1 MFVNKLVEKAT
12 KKTGGYSESLKPEDV
27 NPHVTF
33 HHGIPSAA
41 TTLAYDPA
49 QKILALSTRQGQVKL
64 LGKDNTQALL
74 ESDDEQPSKFL
85 QFIPNSGVLFNVTF
99 GDRIEVWNIER
110 KILCH
115 VHKSSEEITS
125 FSVLRQF
132 IFVGESTGTVTIWK
146 LDQESFRLEKMKY
159 CIPYSASHGII
170 SKDEVASP
178 VRFILPQPTAESE
191 RILLIFA
198 DGLMVLWAI
207 QESKAM
213 CTTGGSTTQLLSHE
227 TKSVTSTCWVCPFG
241 SKVAV
246 GYNTGDILLY
256 SIFPHSNAGSGSSKS
271 GELCNAQIVPASK
284 LNLGYKLEKIP
295 IASFKWVYSDGKA
308 NRLYVISAS
317 DSTHMDL
324 VQVIL
329 LSEDTENQT
338 IKLGLQLPE
347 PCVNMEIISCPNEL
361 SKHKQGFLVLL
372 GKSGRMYAYDDHSIQ
387 KYLLHSQKKSSVSA
401 PSEMTIKLPYYSS
414 IVTSAQFLTNH
425 SKIIGSAMEEYKLVA
440 KNLPSLLPSEAKQF
454 IPSHFTGFSKIKNLY
469 ITGHSDGAI
478 NFWDVS
484 CSLLV
489 PLLSL
494 TQLGEDDSS
503 STSSGVAVTAVF
515 YCAESRILFSG
526 DKSGMISL
534 INVEGPSVLY
544 HKQIE
549 TVLSADITSLQFECF
564 DILGLEKNILV
575 VATRDSS
582 VWTLDADTGNT
593 LSSNAV
599 HPKKPSRA
607 LLMKILDTSKG
618 GLAEDTSQKSQLL
631 LLCSEKAA
639 YIYSLPHAVQGEKK
653 VCYKKKFHSSSCY
666 WASLICTSSSLGVML
681 LFASGK
687 VEIRSLPELSLVKEA
702 TLRSLT
708 HTPMQQNYLADYYLC
723 SAPEGEVIMIR
734 SDQEIF
740 IVSMLLHNEPYRHL
754 DPFSQVYAKNMIAS
768 EDGSTTPVNQKEKKK
783 GIFGSVFQEIT
794 GSKTV
799 HGAGDVS
806 ASSEELST
814 VFSVANFP
822 VLTEDT
828 DKGLE
833 VNDVDLDI
841 DDIDL
846 DDVDGKPKGNN
857 VTALLG
863 KLKQMTTKNEKPS
876 AQEEQPNGKVDSVD
890 QIKRRY
896 GYSSSSDPSRLAKMV
911 QSKLAENVKRL
922 QGIGMKTSEMQ
933 EDASSFSAMAK
944 ETLRVAEQNSQKEDS
959 PNPIISLRFQ
969 DAAAREVIMASDIL
983 ENNIIPHHDKDY
995 EGIDNPIRAIKD
1007 CFLFR
1012 VVGPNYN
1019 CAMVR
1024 IKVDA
1029 SWRHNLTAAAGW
1041 ILMMWKGTVVSRGG
1055 CQF

>member
-1 MFVNKLVEKAT
+1 
-12 KKTGGYSESLKPEDV
+12 
-27 NPHVTF
+27 
-33 HHGIPSAA
+33 
-41 TTLAYDPA
+41 
-49 QKILALSTRQGQVKL
+49 
-64 LGKDNTQALL
+64 
-74 ESDDEQPSKFL
+74 
-85 QFIPNSGVLFNVTF
+85 
-99 GDRIEVWNIER
+99 
-110 KILCH
+110 
-115 VHKSSEEITS
+115 
-125 FSVLRQF
+125 
-132 IFVGESTGTVTIWK
+132 
-146 LDQESFRLEKMKY
+146 MKY
-159 CIPYSASHGII
+159 CIPYSASHGMIN
-170 SKDEVASP
+170 KDAVASP

-191 RILLIFA
+191 RIFLIFA

-213 CTTGGSTTQLLSHE
+213 CTTSGSATQLLSHE
-227 TKSVTSTCWVCPFG
+227 TKIVTSACWVCPFG

-246 GYNTGDILLY
+246 GYSTGDILLY
-256 SIFPHSNAGSGSSKS
+256 SIFPNSNTGSGSAKS

-308 NRLYVISAS
+308 NRLYIIGAS

-329 LSEDTENQT
+329 LSEDSENQT

-361 SKHKQGFLVLL
+361 SKNKQGFLVLL

-387 KYLLHSQKKSSVSA
+387 KYLLLSQKKSSVSA
-401 PSEMTIKLPYYSS
+401 PSGLTIKLPYYTS

-425 SKIIGSAMEEYKLVA
+425 SKIIGSTIEEYTLVA
-440 KNLPSLLPSEAKQF
+440 KNLPSLLPSEAKHF
-454 IPSHFTGFSKIKNLY
+454 IPTHFTGFSKIKNLY
-469 ITGHSDGAI
+469 ITGHSDGTI

-503 STSSGVAVTAVF
+503 SSGVPVTAVF

-526 DKSGMISL
+526 DKSGMVRMYQFKQEPFSTDSGFFSLAGITKKGSNHVIQTVKHIKVNGTILHLNKRTGSSHLAVGCANGNISL
-534 INVEGPSVLY
+534 IDVEGPSVLY

-593 LSSNAV
+593 LSSSAV

-607 LLMKILDTSKG
+607 LLMKILDTNKG
-618 GLAEDTSQKSQLL
+618 GLAEDTSQKSELL

-639 YIYSLPHAVQGEKK
+639 YIYSLSHAVQGEKK

-666 WASLICTSSSLGVML
+666 WASLICTSSSSLGVML
-681 LFASGK
+681 LFACGK

-708 HTPMQQNYLADYYLC
+708 HTPMQEKYLADYYLC
-723 SAPEGEVIMIR
+723 SAPDGEVIMIR

-740 IVSMLLHNEPYRHL
+740 IVSMLLHNESYRQL
-754 DPFSQVYAKNMIAS
+754 DPFSQVYDKNMIAS
-768 EDGSTTPVNQKEKKK
+768 EDGPTTPVNQKEKKK
-783 GIFGSVFQEIT
+783 GIFGSVFQER
-794 GSKTV
+794 TV
-799 HGAGDVS
+799 NKPIHGADVS
-806 ASSEELST
+806 ASSEELSSI
-814 VFSVANFP
+814 FSVANFP
-822 VLTEDT
+822 ILTEDA
-828 DKGLE
+828 DKVLE

-846 DDVDGKPKGNN
+846 DDVDGNPKGNN
-857 VTALLG
+857 VTALSGKQKLASKFQSFKG
-863 KLKQMTTKNEKPS
+863 KLKQMTTKNEKSS
-876 AQEEQPNGKVDSVD
+876 AQEEQPNGKVESVD

-896 GYSSSSDPSRLAKMV
+896 GYSSSSDPSLAKMV
-911 QSKLAENVKRL
+911 QSKLADNVKRL

-933 EDASSFSAMAK
+933 DDASSFSAMAK
-944 ETLRVAEQNSQKEDS
+944 ETLRVAEQNNQK
-959 PNPIISLRFQ
+959 
-969 DAAAREVIMASDIL
+969 
-983 ENNIIPHHDKDY
+983 
-995 EGIDNPIRAIKD
+995 
-1007 CFLFR
+1007 
-1012 VVGPNYN
+1012 
-1019 CAMVR
+1019 
-1024 IKVDA
+1024 
-1029 SWRHNLTAAAGW
+1029 
-1041 ILMMWKGTVVSRGG
+1041 
-1055 CQF
+1055 